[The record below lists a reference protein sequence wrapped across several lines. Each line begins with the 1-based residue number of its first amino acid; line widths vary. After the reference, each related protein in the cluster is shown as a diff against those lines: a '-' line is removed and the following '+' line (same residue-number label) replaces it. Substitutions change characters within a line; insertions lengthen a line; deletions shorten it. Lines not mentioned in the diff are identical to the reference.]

1 MRSSSGV
8 GITNDTGFR
17 GDLYVAAVE
26 LESPMTRALEVIC
39 A

>member
-8 GITNDTGFR
+8 GITNVTGFR